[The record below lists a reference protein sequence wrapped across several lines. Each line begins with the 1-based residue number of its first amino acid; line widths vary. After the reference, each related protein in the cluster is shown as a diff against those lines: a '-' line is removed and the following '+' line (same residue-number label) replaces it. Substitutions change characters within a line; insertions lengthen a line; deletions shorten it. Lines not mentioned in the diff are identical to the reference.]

1 MPLADIATLLVN
13 SLTWAMATF
22 LVASGLTLVFG
33 TLHILNFSHGGF
45 FMIGAYAAYS
55 LGQWLTPLLG
65 GTPSVA
71 LYLFGSLFAGVVV
84 ALLGLVVDRLVLR
97 RLSGVDDAY
106 MLIATYALLLV
117 CEGATKLVWGL
128 KYQSVMPPAA
138 LDGALRVGGAVLPR
152 MSLFII
158 AAGVLSFVALE
169 VFLNR
174 TRPGRLVKA
183 IAADPWMA
191 RLMGINVRRVYTA
204 TVALGFALAGLA
216 GGLLLA
222 NQSLSPALASG
233 FVIQAFGVIIVGGM
247 GSIAGA
253 FFGAILLGL
262 IDAIGQWWIPG
273 LPGLPFFLA
282 MAAILLLRPEGLMG
296 KKT

>member
-1 MPLADIATLLVN
+1 MGAADLLTLLVN

-22 LVASGLTLVFG
+22 LVAAGLTLVFG

-55 LGQWLTPLLG
+55 LAQAMGA
-65 GTPSVA
+65 SSSIA
-71 LYLFGSLFAGVVV
+71 LYLFGTLAAGVLV

-97 RLSGVDDAY
+97 RLAGVEDAY
-106 MLIATYALLLV
+106 ILIATYALLLV

-128 KYQSVMPPAA
+128 RYHSVMPPAA
-138 LDGALRVGGAVLPR
+138 LDGAWVLGTAVVPR
-152 MSLFII
+152 LSLFII
-158 AAGVLSFVALE
+158 AAGVLTFVALE

-174 TRPGRLVKA
+174 TRSGRLVKA

-191 RLMGINVRRVYTA
+191 RVMGINVRRVYTA
-204 TVALGFALAGLA
+204 TVALGFGLAGLA

-222 NQSLSPALASG
+222 NQALSPSLASA
-233 FVIQAFGVIIVGGM
+233 FVIYAFGVIIVGGM

-253 FFGAILLGL
+253 FVGSILLGL
-262 IDAIGQWWIPG
+262 VDAAGQWVLPG
-273 LPGLPFFLA
+273 LPGLPFFAA
-282 MAAILLLRPEGLMG
+282 MTLILLLRPQGLMG
-296 KKT
+296 RRQ

>member
-1 MPLADIATLLVN
+1 MGAADLLTLLVN

-22 LVASGLTLVFG
+22 LVAAGLTLVFG

-55 LGQWLTPLLG
+55 LAQAVGSADST
-65 GTPSVA
+65 A
-71 LYLFGSLFAGVVV
+71 MYLFGSLAAGVAA

-97 RLSGVDDAY
+97 RLAGVEDAY
-106 MLIATYALLLV
+106 ILIATYALLLV

-128 KYQSVMPPAA
+128 KYQSVAPPQS
-138 LDGALRVGGAVLPR
+138 LDGAWVLGQAVVPKL
-152 MSLFII
+152 SLFII
-158 AAGVLSFVALE
+158 GAGLAVFVGLE

-174 TRPGRLVKA
+174 TRGGRLVKA
-183 IAADPWMA
+183 IAADPWMS
-191 RLMGINVRRVYTA
+191 RLLGINVRRVHTA

-222 NQSLSPALASG
+222 NQALSPSLASA
-233 FVIQAFGVIIVGGM
+233 FVIYAFGVIIVGGM

-253 FFGAILLGL
+253 FLGSILLGV
-262 IDAIGQWWIPG
+262 IDAAGQWMLPG
-273 LPGLPFFLA
+273 LPGLPFF
-282 MAAILLLRPEGLMG
+282 AALTLVLLLRPQGLMG
-296 KKT
+296 RRA